1 MIPVLRR
8 FRKKVHEIQASLSY
22 KAKPCL
28 RERERERE
36 RKPAFCNENLAPS
49 QQEPSVGS
57 WRGLQPWYG
66 GGARRKAGKFRLYPT
81 GALEWQLAKW
91 HQPSVL
97 RGTVFEMDS

>member
-36 RKPAFCNENLAPS
+36 RE
-49 QQEPSVGS
+49 
-57 WRGLQPWYG
+57 
-66 GGARRKAGKFRLYPT
+66 KACFL
-81 GALEWQLAKW
+81 
-91 HQPSVL
+91 
-97 RGTVFEMDS
+97 